1 MLKAMDRCIANLAGE
16 RIAENVMEGREQ
28 ISRTTDKKR
37 MAEWVK
43 SAIGKLDASV
53 DEKTKFQIM
62 ESCGRN
68 CAEVN
73 KSVIE
78 RAKARRRKHKS
89 VEEFLKAEQEKP
101 AKGTRLVREDDILY
115 QVYTPH
121 AFTRPMRCYCSLL
134 RGLPVGEKIS
144 RTYCHCA
151 KGFVRKLWEN
161 VLERPVKV
169 ELVQSAVS
177 GADECKFAIHL

>member
-1 MLKAMDRCIANLAGE
+1 MDGCIAKFAGKTV
-16 RIAENVMEGREQ
+16 AEHVMEGREQ
-28 ISRTTDKKR
+28 ISRTADKGR

-43 SAIGKLDASV
+43 SAIWKLDASV
-53 DEKTKFQIM
+53 DEKTRFRIM
-62 ESCGRN
+62 ENCGRN

-73 KSVIE
+73 KAVIE
-78 RAKARRRKHKS
+78 RAKVRRRKHKS
-89 VEEFLKAEQEKP
+89 VDDFLKAEQEKP
-101 AKGTRLVREDDILY
+101 AKGTKLVKEDGVLY

-134 RGLPVGEKIS
+134 RGLPAGEKIS

-151 KGFVRKLWEN
+151 KGFVGKFWEE
-161 VLERPVKV
+161 VLGRPVKV
-169 ELVQSAVS
+169 DLVQSAVS